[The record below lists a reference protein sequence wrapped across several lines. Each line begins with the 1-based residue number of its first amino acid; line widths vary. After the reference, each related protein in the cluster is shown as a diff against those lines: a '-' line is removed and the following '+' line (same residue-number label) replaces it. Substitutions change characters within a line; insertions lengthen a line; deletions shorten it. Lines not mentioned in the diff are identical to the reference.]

1 MIDLDKIKQLYKFGK
16 HLSLT
21 DINDLLK
28 AAKSQSFEKKEFI
41 LREGSIQKD
50 IYFVRK
56 GLIRQYI
63 IHENG
68 EETTFRFIPENTVM
82 VNVDIILFDQP
93 SRFHFEALEKTKTL
107 SIDQA
112 VADAIISK
120 NPKLQANR
128 IQFAQKLMKEMHRR
142 IELFVLHTP
151 EERYLHFIKEYPN
164 INDRVPD
171 KYIANVLGMTPVSLS
186 RIRARIAEK
195 S

>member
-1 MIDLDKIKQLYKFGK
+1 MIDLEKIKQLYRFGK

-28 AAKSQSFEKKEFI
+28 AAKSQSFERKELI

-50 IYFVRK
+50 VYLVRS
-56 GLIRQYI
+56 GLIRQFI
-63 IHENG
+63 INENG
-68 EETTFRFIPENTVM
+68 EETTFRFIPENTIM
-82 VNVDIILFDQP
+82 VNVDILLFNQP

-107 SIDQA
+107 SLDYA
-112 VADAIISK
+112 VADELIRK

-151 EERYLHFIKEYPN
+151 EERYQHFIKEYPH

-171 KYIANVLGMTPVSLS
+171 KYIANVLGITPVSLS

-195 S
+195 